1 MDTCPPVFA
10 VKVTEYCFGLK
21 RALTVTSAAF
31 LDISTVLLRSVK
43 LRSEPFVSSQ
53 RSNSYPSR
61 GVAVIDTWV
70 E

>member
-31 LDISTVLLRSVK
+31 LDMITVLLISVK
-43 LRSEPFVSSQ
+43 SRIEPVLSSHW
-53 RSNSYPSR
+53 SNSYPSR
-61 GVAVIDTWV
+61 AVAVTGTWV